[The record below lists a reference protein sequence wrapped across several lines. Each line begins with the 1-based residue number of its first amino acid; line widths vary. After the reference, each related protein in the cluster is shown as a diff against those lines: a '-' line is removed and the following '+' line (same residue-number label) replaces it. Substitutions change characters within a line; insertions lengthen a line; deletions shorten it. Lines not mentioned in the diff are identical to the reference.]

1 MKIGVL
7 DLCIWLEEY
16 QHDQDKFGD
25 LLAKWAG
32 RDLDAEYSV
41 IYVREGQSLPN
52 VNAFD
57 GYILSGSELGV
68 YDEADWMQPLRD
80 WLLAA
85 KEAGKPLFGV
95 CFGHQIMAD
104 VFGGK
109 AEKTGEAEIGVRAFK
124 IEGQNVTGH
133 VWHQDQVTKVPPGAK
148 VIGRADYCPVAALA
162 YDFPA
167 MSVQFHPEYAPDYV
181 STFLERSKGQV
192 LTEED
197 TERAIAQF
205 DASTVEADLFA
216 KQAGDFFRAHLG
228 GGAS

>member
-1 MKIGVL
+1 VKIGVI

-16 QHDQDKFGD
+16 QHDQAKFGE
-25 LLAKWAG
+25 LLAEWAG
-32 RDLDAEYSV
+32 RDLKADYAV
-41 IYVREGQSLPN
+41 IYVREREPLPD
-52 VNAFD
+52 VAAFD

-68 YDEADWMQPLRD
+68 YDDADWMQPLRD
-80 WLLAA
+80 WLIKA

-109 AEKTGEAEIGVRAFK
+109 AEKVGPEEIGVRAFE
-124 IEGQNVTGH
+124 IDGQTVTGH
-133 VWHQDQVTKVPPGAK
+133 VWHQDQVTKVPPGAE
-148 VIGRADYCPVAALA
+148 VIGKADYCPVAALA

-181 STFLERSKGQV
+181 STFLKRSKGEV
-192 LTEED
+192 LSDDD
-197 TERAIAQF
+197 TDKAVAQF
-205 DASTVEADLFA
+205 DASDVEADLFA